1 MMRCPVVTSLFL
13 ISSVIEVNSFSIPS
27 SSINNNIVLR
37 STTDNASIAVDLK
50 DDIDN
55 RIDKVLEEKRQE
67 LLSDNN
73 NNEQLAREVLLSS
86 RLPGLNFLNRSEV
99 RPSRILGAGRGL
111 FATEGIPKG
120 QVITCYPGDALL
132 TKSDEYN
139 DLLWGTHV
147 PTADLWDGNAVFEG
161 TESSPP
167 LTSYSVSVD
176 EKYSVLGLPSLDDN
190 PAYFGHYANDGAG
203 IDEFGLD
210 IEEELGE
217 EGNIASYVSRS
228 NALRNAVHT
237 PFKGGTHMVTVAT
250 RDIQAGEEILVTY
263 GPDYWGI
270 TALVEEASFRNRVGQ
285 LLTSASLLFTFVSVW
300 LFITSIS

>member
-1 MMRCPVVTSLFL
+1 MMRCPVVTILFL
-13 ISSVIEVNSFSIPS
+13 ISSVVEVYSFSLPS
-27 SSINNNIVLR
+27 SSINNKIIVLR
-37 STTDNASIAVDLK
+37 STTDNSSIAADLK
-50 DDIDN
+50 HDIDN

-73 NNEQLAREVLLSS
+73 GNEQLAREVLLSS
-86 RLPGLNFLNRSEV
+86 RLPGLNFLHRSEV

-139 DLLWGTHV
+139 DLLWGNHV
-147 PTADLWDGNAVFEG
+147 PTADVWDGDAVFEG

-176 EKYSVLGLPSLDDN
+176 EKYSVLGLPDLDEN
-190 PAYFGHYANDGAG
+190 PAYFGHFANDGAG
-203 IDEFGLD
+203 IDEFGL
-210 IEEELGE
+210 EEELDE
-217 EGNIASYVSRS
+217 EGNIAAYVSRS

-250 RDIQAGEEILVTY
+250 RDIQAGEEILVT
-263 GPDYWGI
+263 
-270 TALVEEASFRNRVGQ
+270 
-285 LLTSASLLFTFVSVW
+285 
-300 LFITSIS
+300 

>member
-1 MMRCPVVTSLFL
+1 MMIMRCPVVTFLLFVISL
-13 ISSVIEVNSFSIPS
+13 VVEVNSFSIPS
-27 SSINNNIVLR
+27 SPINKKTVLR
-37 STTDNASIAVDLK
+37 STTDNASIAFDLK

-55 RIDKVLEEKRQE
+55 RIDKVLAGKRQE

-73 NNEQLAREVLLSS
+73 GNERLARELLLSS
-86 RLPGLNFLNRSEV
+86 RLPGLNFLNRSEI

-111 FATEGIPKG
+111 FATEDIPKG

-147 PTADLWDGNAVFEG
+147 PTSDVWDGDAVFEG

-176 EKYSVLGLPSLDDN
+176 EKYSVLGLPNLDDN

-203 IDEFGLD
+203 IDEFGL
-210 IEEELGE
+210 EEELGE
-217 EGNIASYVSRS
+217 EGNIAAYVSRS

-237 PFKGGTHMVTVAT
+237 PFKGGAHMVTVAT
-250 RDIQAGEEILVTY
+250 RDIQAGEEILVT
-263 GPDYWGI
+263 
-270 TALVEEASFRNRVGQ
+270 
-285 LLTSASLLFTFVSVW
+285 
-300 LFITSIS
+300 